1 MAKKQLNKKVPGFPG
16 YSVSPDGVVYSS
28 KRGDQHH
35 PLSPSLSSGYAQVK
49 FSNGDIKKN
58 YQVHRLVAELFIPN
72 PKKLDI
78 VNHIDG
84 DKLNNAVSNLE
95 WVDRKGNAK
104 HYETH
109 LAPKYRADR
118 KAKKDNDLKARL
130 EIIKHA
136 HSACTSNPELFYS
149 IYKTVMQ

>member
-16 YSVSPDGVVYSS
+16 YSVSPDGVVYST
-28 KRGDQHH
+28 KRGGQHH
-35 PLSPSLSSGYAQVK
+35 TLSPSLSSGYAQVK

-84 DKLNNAVSNLE
+84 DKLTMLLVIWNGLTVRATPNIM
-95 WVDRKGNAK
+95 K
-104 HYETH
+104 HTWH
-109 LAPKYRADR
+109 QNIVLIVRQKR
-118 KAKKDNDLKARL
+118 
-130 EIIKHA
+130 
-136 HSACTSNPELFYS
+136 TM
-149 IYKTVMQ
+149 T